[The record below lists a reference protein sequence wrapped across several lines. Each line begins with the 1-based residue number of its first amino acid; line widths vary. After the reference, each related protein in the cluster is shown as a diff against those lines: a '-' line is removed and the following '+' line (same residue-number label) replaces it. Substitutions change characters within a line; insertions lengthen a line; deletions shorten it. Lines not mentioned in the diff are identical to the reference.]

1 MIKVLLTT
9 VALACIM
16 CACSKQDKTLHND
29 NVHCE
34 YTPQDFKKNYEI
46 DLKQDGYL
54 ILDEKGDVYYVPF
67 DELEEW
73 FLDDNL

>member
-1 MIKVLLTT
+1 MRVLLAI
-9 VALACIM
+9 VALTCIM
-16 CACSKQDKTLHND
+16 CAGYLHDRALHND

-73 FLDDNL
+73 FLEMNL